1 MLVKGTEM
9 NVRLMLAR
17 WVMAAIGSVMLMPAS
32 ADYRRGEHEGGEWKD
47 EYRDGPCNVKIESK
61 DDEYKEEIKCPNGH
75 GATWRRGEWKDEFWE
90 RGCKVKI
97 EAKRDEYK
105 KEVKCDRDN

>member
-1 MLVKGTEM
+1 M

-32 ADYRRGEHEGGEWKD
+32 AEYRRGGHDGGEWKD
-47 EYRDGPCNVKIESK
+47 EFR
-61 DDEYKEEIKCPNGH
+61 
-75 GATWRRGEWKDEFWE
+75 E

-97 EAKRDEYK
+97 EAKQDEYK